1 MKEMDILE
9 IITEAGEA
17 KNCYLQAIQEAKA
30 GNYEACN
37 EYVRNGN
44 EAYAKAHRIHMEMV
58 QQEAGGNRVE
68 LSILFTHAQD
78 QLMNAEILKTL
89 CDEFIDLYR
98 RLEEMQA

>member
-1 MKEMDILE
+1 
-9 IITEAGEA
+9 
-17 KNCYLQAIQEAKA
+17 
-30 GNYEACN
+30 
-37 EYVRNGN
+37 
-44 EAYAKAHRIHMEMV
+44 MEMV